1 MVDTKMYI
9 ELTKMYKMLIAE
21 INAVDVMDKRGIE
34 EAEMLNSLVME
45 VLYTIRRYRQLMDD

>member
-1 MVDTKMYI
+1 MYI

-34 EAEMLNSLVME
+34 EAEMLNSLLME
-45 VLYTIRRYRQLMDD
+45 VLYTIRRYRNLMDGT